1 MISVSA
7 TIILVLVIIIGLV
20 FALTNGLHDAS
31 SVVATFINCGAASPK
46 QAIAVASIFGLLG
59 AVVGGNLVADAISE
73 LIDLPTD
80 AALLTILFAAV
91 CGATLWNL
99 ITWKLGLPSSST
111 HALIGGIIGAVIV
124 SSGYEHILWGW
135 AELVSESHQITGI
148 VKVIMALF
156 LSPVI
161 GFTIAF
167 FLEKITKLLLRNAR
181 VSINKRINKIQWFI
195 VAGLAYSHGSN
206 DTQKIIGLFTLA
218 LAAWSG
224 TAVHSAPLWV
234 RLSGGIVM
242 FMGTLL
248 GGWSIMKTLG
258 RGIFDIKPLHSLNS
272 QLSSVSSILGANL
285 VGAPVSTTHVVVGG
299 IMGVGAG
306 DEYKMVHW
314 GIVKEILVAWCI
326 TIPLS
331 ALVSAF
337 IYTITTVI
345 FNVI

>member
-1 MISVSA
+1 MIIISA
-7 TIILVLVIIIGLV
+7 TIILVLVILTGLI

-46 QAIAVASIFGLLG
+46 QAIGVASIFGLLG
-59 AVVGGNLVADAISE
+59 AVLGGDLVADAISG

-80 AALLTILFAAV
+80 TALLTILFAAI

-111 HALIGGIIGAVIV
+111 HALIGGIIGAVVV
-124 SSGYEHILWGW
+124 SSGYQHVLWGV
-135 AELVSESHQITGI
+135 AELTGENHQITGI
-148 VKVIMALF
+148 VKVIAALF
-156 LSPVI
+156 LSPI
-161 GFTIAF
+161 LGFVIAF
-167 FLEKITKLLLRNAR
+167 LLQKMMKLLLRNSKF
-181 VSINKRINKIQWFI
+181 SINKRINQWQWLI
-195 VAGLAYSHGSN
+195 VSGLSYSHGSN
-206 DTQKIIGLFTLA
+206 DTQKIIGIFTLA

-224 TAVHSAPLWV
+224 TAMDSAPLWV
-234 RLSGGIVM
+234 MLSGGVVM
-242 FMGTLL
+242 FMGTML

-272 QLSSVSSILGANL
+272 QLASVSAILGATL
-285 VGAPVSTTHVVVGG
+285 AGAPVSTTHVVVGS

-314 GIVKEILVAWCI
+314 GIVKEIIVAWCI

-337 IYTITTVI
+337 IYTIMTTIFKVI
-345 FNVI
+345 

>member
-1 MISVSA
+1 MILIST
-7 TIILVLVIIIGLV
+7 TIILVLVIFIGLV

-46 QAIAVASIFGLLG
+46 QGIAVASLFGLLG
-59 AVVGGNLVADAISE
+59 AVIGGNLVADAISN

-80 AALLTILFAAV
+80 TALLMILFAAIS
-91 CGATLWNL
+91 GATFWNL

-111 HALIGGIIGAVIV
+111 HALIGGIIGAVVV
-124 SSGYEHILWGW
+124 SSGFEHVLWGW
-135 AELVSESHQITGI
+135 SELISDEHQITGI
-148 VKVIMALF
+148 VKVIAALF
-156 LSPVI
+156 LSPLL
-161 GFTIAF
+161 GFVIAF
-167 FLEKITKLLLRNAR
+167 LLERISKLLMRNSK
-181 VSINKRINKIQWFI
+181 VSANKRINQLQWLI
-195 VAGLAYSHGSN
+195 VAGLSYSHGSN

-224 TAVHSAPLWV
+224 TAIHSAPLWV
-234 RLSGGIVM
+234 KGSGGMVM
-242 FMGTLL
+242 FMGTML

-272 QLSSVSSILGANL
+272 QLASVSSIFGATL
-285 VGAPVSTTHVVVGG
+285 IGAPVSTTHVVVGS

-331 ALVSAF
+331 AVVSAL
-337 IYTITTVI
+337 IYTVMRSLFQII
-345 FNVI
+345 